1 MIRKNDSFFVFRTG
15 NTCPAQSKLRGRTRD
30 SMAHSIEMEFSQ
42 HSIEIDLTICNEGFP
57 ARQTGDQFRCNVR
70 QSTFNQARQAY
81 ESRVKAKRKLV
92 RRRAIQT
99 GWRSIRGSCIRS
111 RRSTP
116 KCKNA
121 SGT

>member
-1 MIRKNDSFFVFRTG
+1 MIQKNDSFFVFRTG

-70 QSTFNQARQAY
+70 QSTFNQAR
-81 ESRVKAKRKLV
+81 
-92 RRRAIQT
+92 
-99 GWRSIRGSCIRS
+99 
-111 RRSTP
+111 
-116 KCKNA
+116 
-121 SGT
+121 